1 MGFYPCCLLVS
12 DLHRKQWYRRSI
24 PYEKYKLYRILSSVF
39 HCPLSQI
46 FHAAETCVSSYA
58 LQRSTFFEEA
68 RIKAKIPFLHH
79 QVLECDSSGQ
89 EFNIIEHD
97 TTVEIPK
104 GAVSEGEKLC
114 LEVGVAM
121 YGPFKFTDDSQ
132 PISPILWLCFLNE
145 DVKVNKPIKITVPH
159 FLTGLTES
167 RLQEHRVSFA
177 KANHK
182 DYIPQEDYI
191 VYNFEPSE
199 DTKTQ
204 FISRNDKSYGV
215 LETTHCCYLC
225 IKAKRTPL
233 LAQDATYCLTRVE
246 RITSRGIEIHFA
258 ATYLLDTC
266 IEVCIYTVASSP
278 GHTHFQCCV

>member
-1 MGFYPCCLLVS
+1 M
-12 DLHRKQWYRRSI
+12 
-24 PYEKYKLYRILSSVF
+24 
-39 HCPLSQI
+39 
-46 FHAAETCVSSYA
+46 SSYA

-167 RLQEHRVSFA
+167 RLREHRVSFA
-177 KANHK
+177 KANHLNHS
-182 DYIPQEDYI
+182 PQEDYI

-199 DTKTQ
+199 DKTQ
-204 FISRNDKSYGV
+204 FISRDNKSYGV
-215 LETTHCCYLC
+215 LETKHCCYLC
-225 IKAKRTPL
+225 IRAEMKRDQ
-233 LAQDATYCLTRVE
+233 ARDIGYCLTRIE
-246 RITSRGIEIHFA
+246 RISPRGKEIYFA
-258 ATYLLDTC
+258 ATYFLGTC
-266 IEVCIYTVASSP
+266 IEVCSI
-278 GHTHFQCCV
+278 